1 MYLKD
6 KKAINLREGFEGGEL
21 GGVRGRIVRREGH
34 TILFQIK
41 IFFSGWCSSVVELSS
56 VQIRSVQFRT
66 VQFRLFTFKSSLCI
80 AFFHGALKV

>member
-41 IFFSGWCSSVVELSS
+41 IFFSGWLRWCKSTREAEAVGL
-56 VQIRSVQFRT
+56 RSAWSQ
-66 VQFRLFTFKSSLCI
+66 S
-80 AFFHGALKV
+80 